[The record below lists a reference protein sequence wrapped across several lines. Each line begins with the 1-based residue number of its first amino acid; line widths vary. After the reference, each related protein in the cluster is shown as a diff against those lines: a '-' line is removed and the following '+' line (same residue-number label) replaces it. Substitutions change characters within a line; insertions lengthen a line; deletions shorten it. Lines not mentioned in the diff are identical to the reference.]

1 MIGSILAALPRMN
14 ATEYL
19 SIEKRESLLWI
30 RLDRAEKANAL
41 TVGMMEGAAAALQ
54 GAAEDDSVRGILLA
68 GAGEKVFSGGVD
80 VREKPADGDIAAHRR
95 RRSAA
100 LSAFLDGLLDTP
112 KPVIAVLNGIA
123 SGGGAML
130 ALCADARVAVD
141 SAEISLPEINL
152 GMPTFPGA
160 AIATQVGGVAL
171 ATDLVQTG
179 RRMPA
184 AEALARG
191 LLTSVVPRAE
201 LEQEAMRVAALF
213 VQKDPAAFAA
223 NKRWLN
229 RGIKAALA
237 EARTGM
243 EEHRSSFPREAGIH
257 AKDRKAESGPGFPPS
272 RE

>member
-1 MIGSILAALPRMN
+1 MRYHPINSSRTSPRIAFLEHRSMN
-14 ATEYL
+14 AVESL

-30 RLDRAEKANAL
+30 RFERAEKANAL
-41 TVGMMEGAAAALQ
+41 TAGMMEGAAAAL
-54 GAAEDDSVRGILLA
+54 GRAASDASVRAILVI

-80 VREKPADGDIAAHRR
+80 VREKPADGDMAAHRK

-100 LSAFLDGLLDTP
+100 LSAFMNGVLDTP

-130 ALCADARVAVD
+130 ALLADARVAVD
-141 SAEISLPEINL
+141 SAELSLPEINL

-160 AIATQVGGVAL
+160 AIAMHVGGLAL

-184 AEALARG
+184 GEALARG
-191 LLTSVVPRAE
+191 LLTSVVSRAE

-213 VQKDPAAFAA
+213 VQKDAAAFAA
-223 NKRWLN
+223 NKQWLN
-229 RGIKAALA
+229 RGIKGALVD
-237 EARTGM
+237 ARVAG
-243 EEHRSSFPREAGIH
+243 EEHH
-257 AKDRKAESGPGFPPS
+257 KNAK
-272 RE
+272 